1 MGPERV
7 GVSQVPAVP
16 VASRQWVAPGQPVV
30 GGELGVAEGAW
41 FVKRIG
47 YFGRL
52 RPLVVPAS
60 DGEVAAAG
68 VGAELDAAPD
78 AVVDAS
84 AAAAAAAV
92 QGRGLVVEPW
102 SAGSAAVAADS
113 DAADYCSD
121 STQRSAYPVYS
132 TVQQ

>member
-1 MGPERV
+1 MKRV
-7 GVSQVPAVP
+7 
-16 VASRQWVAPGQPVV
+16 
-30 GGELGVAEGAW
+30 
-41 FVKRIG
+41 G

-60 DGEVAAAG
+60 DDEVAAVG
-68 VGAELDAAPD
+68 VEVGLDAAPD

-84 AAAAAAAV
+84 AAAAAAV
-92 QGRGLVVEPW
+92 QGRGFVVEPW
-102 SAGSAAVAADS
+102 FAGSAAVAADS